1 MTSTVQISSVANMC
15 GVLTRAQYISVADTY
30 PATRSA
36 AQYGEQYPRSPSAD
50 LPLPVINDTD
60 VADGKAVG
68 QAGAHNVSVS
78 GLYHI
83 CTTTT
88 MHLYKHSKYVPT
100 YVRHACMAMAMAM
113 RV

>member
-1 MTSTVQISSVANMC
+1 VIHMTSTVQISSLANMWRAYEST
-15 GVLTRAQYISVADTY
+15 VLVADTY

-68 QAGAHNVSVS
+68 QAGAHK
-78 GLYHI
+78 
-83 CTTTT
+83 CTTSLSPLP
-88 MHLYKHSKYVPT
+88 HLHHHHH
-100 YVRHACMAMAMAM
+100 HASI
-113 RV
+113 